1 MKEDVKRYAQGGQ
14 TRRSTSDSAQS
25 DSRAIYPTCPADGS
39 GLQPDPI
46 IPVSRSDI
54 DTAVSQAASAQ
65 EPWAKTSF
73 AERKRVLK
81 TLLNYIL
88 THQDDIVTACC
99 LDSGKTKI
107 DACFGEILVTAEK
120 LQWTIKH
127 GESALAPSRRPTNLL
142 MCYKNNKVYYEPL
155 GVVAACVSWNYPF
168 HMLVSP
174 VISALFSG
182 NAIVVKPNEQVCWSS
197 LYFTHIVRGALK
209 ACGHYP
215 DLVQTITCF
224 PEVADH
230 LTSHPTIKHI
240 TFIGSREVARK
251 VAASA
256 SSSLTALTVE
266 LGGKDPAIVL
276 EDASTVADIHNVASI
291 LLRGTFQAAG
301 QNCIGIERVIALP
314 KVHDVLLETVMPI
327 VKAMRVGSVLVST
340 SCRRF
345 LNLYA
350 WRSPQIMIH

>member
-1 MKEDVKRYAQGGQ
+1 M
-14 TRRSTSDSAQS
+14 
-25 DSRAIYPTCPADGS
+25 CPADGS
-39 GLQPDPI
+39 GLQRDAI
-46 IPVSRSDI
+46 IPADRSDI
-54 DTAVSQAASAQ
+54 DTAVFQAASAQ
-65 EPWAKTSF
+65 KSWAKTSF
-73 AERKRVLK
+73 TKRRQVLK
-81 TLLNYIL
+81 TLLKYIL
-88 THQDDIVTACC
+88 THQDDIVKACS

-127 GESALAPSRRPTNLL
+127 GQNALAPSRRPTNLL
-142 MCYKNNKVYYEPL
+142 MCYKSNTVYYESL

-182 NAIVVKPNEQVCWSS
+182 NAIVVKPSEQVCWSS
-197 LYFTHIVRGALK
+197 LYFIEIVRGALK
-209 ACGHYP
+209 ACGHSP
-215 DLVQTITCF
+215 ELVQTVICF
-224 PEVADH
+224 PDVANH

-240 TFIGSREVARK
+240 TIIGSREVAHK

-256 SSSLTALTVE
+256 SKSLTALTIE

-276 EDASTVADIHNVASI
+276 EDASTIADIDNVASI

-314 KVHDVLLETVMPI
+314 KVHDVLLETITPTI
-327 VKAMRVGSVLVST
+327 KAMRVGLVLVST
-340 SCRRF
+340 LRRRPS
-345 LNLYA
+345 LP
-350 WRSPQIMIH
+350 RIR